1 MSMHVIVVG
10 AGLQGVCSAYYLAR
24 AGAQVTVLE
33 RNSGPAQEASF
44 GNGGYL
50 QFECP
55 EPWNRPGI
63 LGALPG
69 WWWESLGPNRKAAP
83 KLLRTSQLLR
93 LVPWGLRFLRAANA
107 ETFLRNT
114 LLNREL
120 AQYSREC
127 MAELREEERIDYA
140 ARPCGSL
147 FVFRDRAALD
157 GYLPLLEHLGEAG
170 AVWERLETDV
180 LLQHEPSL
188 GPIADRLRGAIR
200 FPGEESGDSS
210 RFTHALAA
218 KAAELDVDFRYDT
231 PALGIDGKGSSVSV
245 RTPEEPL
252 GADAVV
258 IAAATYSKPLARPLG
273 IRLPVAPAKGY
284 ALTIPLA
291 DWPMRPRHVIADMG
305 VHAAVNVL
313 GDSLRVAGTVD
324 FAGADTRLH
333 PDRIAYMMGLVE
345 AVLPEFARSLD
356 PATVQPFTGLRPLS
370 ADGLPLIG
378 PTGVPGIYVNTGHGG
393 LGWTQA
399 AGSARMLADLM
410 AQRTPDV
417 DARPFSP
424 RRP

>member
-1 MSMHVIVVG
+1 MSTHVIVIG

-24 AGAQVTVLE
+24 AGVEVTALE
-33 RNSGPAQEASF
+33 RNPGPALEASF

-55 EPWNRPGI
+55 EPWNRPGV
-63 LGALPG
+63 LRALPG
-69 WWWESLGPNRKAAP
+69 WWWESLGANRKTAP

-107 ETFLRNT
+107 QTFHRNT
-114 LLNREL
+114 TLNREL
-120 AQYSREC
+120 GQYSSEC
-127 MAELREEERIDYA
+127 MAQLREEERIDYA
-140 ARPCGSL
+140 QRACGSL

-157 GYLPLLEHLGEAG
+157 GYAPLLEHLGEAG
-170 AVWERLETDV
+170 AVWERLDRDM

-188 GPIADRLRGAIR
+188 GPIADRLEGAIR
-200 FPGEESGDSS
+200 FPNEESGDSH
-210 RFTHALAA
+210 RFTTALATR
-218 KAAELDVDFRYDT
+218 AAELGVAFRYDT
-231 PALGIDGKGSSVSV
+231 PVLGIENGGSGLSV
-245 RTPEEPL
+245 RTAAEPL
-252 GADAVV
+252 RADAVV
-258 IAAATYSKPLARPLG
+258 IAAATYSTRLARPLG

-284 ALTIPLA
+284 ALTIPLG
-291 DWPMRPRHVIADMG
+291 DWPVRPRHVIADMG

-313 GDSLRVAGTVD
+313 GDALRVAGTVD

-333 PDRIAYMMGLVE
+333 PDRVAYMMGLVE

-378 PTGVPGIYVNTGHGG
+378 RTDVPGVYVNTGHGG

-399 AGSARMLADLM
+399 AGSGRMLADLLLGETP
-410 AQRTPDV
+410 AVDPEPFRPQR
-417 DARPFSP
+417 R
-424 RRP
+424 

>member
-1 MSMHVIVVG
+1 MSMHVVVVG
-10 AGLQGVCSAYYLAR
+10 AGLQGVCTAYYLAR
-24 AGAQVTVLE
+24 AGAQVTILE
-33 RNSGPAQEASF
+33 RNSGPALEASF

-55 EPWNRPGI
+55 EPWNRPGV
-63 LGALPG
+63 LRALPG
-69 WWWESLGPNRKAAP
+69 WWWESLGANRKTAP

-93 LVPWGLRFLRAANA
+93 LIPWGLRFLRAANA

-114 LLNREL
+114 ILNREL

-127 MAELREEERIDYA
+127 MARLHEGEDIDYA
-140 ARPCGSL
+140 RRSCGSL
-147 FVFRDRAALD
+147 FVFRDRPALD

-170 AVWERLETDV
+170 AVWERLERDV

-188 GPIADRLRGAIR
+188 APIADRLDGAIR
-200 FPGEESGDSS
+200 FPREESGDSH
-210 RFTHALAA
+210 RFTTALAA
-218 KAAELDVDFRYDT
+218 CAAELGVAVRYDT
-231 PALGIDGKGSSVSV
+231 PVLGIARTAAGVSV
-245 RTPEEPL
+245 KTPEGPL
-252 GADAVV
+252 PADAVV
-258 IAAATYSKPLARPLG
+258 IAAATHSKHLARPLG

-324 FAGADTRLH
+324 FAGADTRLY
-333 PDRIAYMMGLVE
+333 PDRVAYMMGLVE
-345 AVLPEFARSLD
+345 AVLPEFAEFLD

-378 PTGVPGIYVNTGHGG
+378 ATDVPGVYVNTGHGG

-399 AGSARMLADLM
+399 AGSARLLTDMLLGETPALDLDPFRP
-410 AQRTPDV
+410 QRH
-417 DARPFSP
+417 
-424 RRP
+424 